1 MLQALAELRYAR
13 LNLRCQEC
21 VKLQALNVAEARHCT
36 LSPSSRHPR
45 QPNLRW
51 PQAKGTHITE
61 VCRDV
66 VGPQDVC
73 MAQPLAQPGPQQM
86 ATLQRSCA
94 VPIHTVQDLRGL
106 QRLKASSKARA
117 AMQQQ
122 ASQAAEL
129 FCAGR
134 GNSASA
140 GQKRLAGR
148 LCALPASKLGLLSHD

>member
-1 MLQALAELRYAR
+1 
-13 LNLRCQEC
+13 
-21 VKLQALNVAEARHCT
+21 
-36 LSPSSRHPR
+36 
-45 QPNLRW
+45 
-51 PQAKGTHITE
+51 
-61 VCRDV
+61 
-66 VGPQDVC
+66 

-140 GQKRLAGR
+140 GQQEVGR
-148 LCALPASKLGLLSHD
+148 QTLCTACSKPGLLSHD